1 VNLVREGGFF
11 CAISK
16 VVIPFNFAFT
26 CEEEED
32 IEPTCT
38 GLKFANNGSIHFGNG
53 SRVVDV
59 IPLLKY

>member
-1 VNLVREGGFF
+1 VL
-11 CAISK
+11 CSK

-32 IEPTCT
+32 IEPTYT
-38 GLKFANNGSIHFGNG
+38 DLKFANNGSIHFGNG